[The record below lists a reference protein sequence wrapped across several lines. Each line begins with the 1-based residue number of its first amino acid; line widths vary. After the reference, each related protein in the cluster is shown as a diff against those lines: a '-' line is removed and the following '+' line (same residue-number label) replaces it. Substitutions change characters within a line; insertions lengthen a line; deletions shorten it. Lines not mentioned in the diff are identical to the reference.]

1 VQQHRPT
8 SAEEALLKNILV
20 PIDFSS
26 ISGTVVDFARTLA
39 ECFSAKLWL
48 VHVASPDPDFV
59 GYDAGPQSVRDQ
71 VAEHLRDEHQ
81 RLQATASELRDGGV
95 DATALL
101 VQGVTAEKILAEAEQ
116 HTADL
121 IVMGS
126 HGHGAVH
133 RALMGS
139 VSERVLRKAD
149 CPVTLIPHQVA
160 DTA

>member
-1 VQQHRPT
+1 M
-8 SAEEALLKNILV
+8 KNILV

-26 ISGTVVDFARTLA
+26 ISESVVDVAETLA

-71 VAEHLRDEHQ
+71 LADHLRDEHQ
-81 RLQATASELRDGGV
+81 RLQATAAELRETGIDV
-95 DATALL
+95 TARL
-101 VQGVTAEKILAEAEQ
+101 VQGPTAEKILAEAEQ
-116 HTADL
+116 HAADL

-139 VSERVLRKAD
+139 VSERVLRKAA
-149 CPVTLIPHQVA
+149 CPVTLIPHQVVKSA
-160 DTA
+160 